1 MVAAEQMARDCGE
14 TRIAWLLAR
23 LPDPPRSRLLRP
35 KQKGSHRDCAML
47 SSPQWVAAATAYVKD
62 VNAVLAIRQEVSK
75 RAPKDDDPPQKTP
88 TKKPPKAKT
97 GP

>member
-1 MVAAEQMARDCGE
+1 
-14 TRIAWLLAR
+14 
-23 LPDPPRSRLLRP
+23 
-35 KQKGSHRDCAML
+35 ML

-75 RAPKDDDPPQKTP
+75 RAPNDGDPPQKTP

-97 GP
+97 RP